1 MELYD
6 LKTAILEN
14 NIPEHLIV
22 FVCNGNHFLANQYI
36 EAICTKL
43 QKEKRLI
50 KSIFEQQDALSL
62 VFDYSNTVNVLKVEI
77 FEEYAED
84 YSQFENTIVV
94 CDKIDKKLDSL
105 LSKYLIKVPTLEA
118 WQIEDYIKQLC
129 PELDILEIGWLL
141 QATKQDIYQID
152 SELSKVC
159 LFKGKERK
167 EVFNE
172 LRFAKDSY
180 LYNLELF
187 TLSDALIYNNKA
199 IIIDYL
205 KHRQNVTF
213 ELLQLVGN
221 MLQKVKNL
229 LFVNYTRKTAVELGI
244 SSSYYNF
251 LSKNSLPLPRV
262 QNLIQVLSKI
272 DQQLK
277 SGLLDIPL
285 EYQIDYLISK
295 VCI

>member
-1 MELYD
+1 MELYE

-22 FVCNGNHFLANQYI
+22 FVCNSNHFLANQYI

-62 VFDYSNTVNVLKVEI
+62 VFDYSDTINVLEVET
-77 FEEYAED
+77 FEEYTED

-94 CDKIDKKLDSL
+94 CDKVDKKLESL
-105 LSKYLIKVPTLEA
+105 LSKYLIKMPTLEA
-118 WQIEDYIKQLC
+118 WQIEDYVKQLC
-129 PELDILEIGWLL
+129 PELDNLEVDWLL

-199 IIIDYL
+199 VIIDYL

-213 ELLQLVGN
+213 ELLSLVGN

-229 LFVNYTRKTAVELGI
+229 LFVNYTKKTAVELGI
-244 SSSYYNF
+244 SSGYYNF
-251 LSKNSLPLPRV
+251 LLKNSLPLPRV

-277 SGLLDIPL
+277 SGLLEMPL

-295 VCI
+295 VCM